1 MKITIGNLLIFAS
14 GILIGGALVD
24 IYYKHK
30 ASKENATPKK
40 EEPVE
45 EDPFESLAKASDRAT
60 SSMNELT
67 KSLSGYSSES
77 HEESKKRV
85 DFQLH
90 KPDIDTY
97 LSRYGKDS
105 FLADDDDD
113 DFNYQLD
120 DSDGDIIDHSAEE
133 DPGPNEKFFG
143 DSDAEPVTI
152 RPEEFGRDPSY
163 ETMTLLSY
171 TDGLVSD
178 DAFELIEDVR
188 GAIGDAVQ
196 HMGEF
201 EEDVIHVRND
211 RLKVY
216 YEVLRSE
223 KSYQDDILRERPY
236 LEH

>member
-105 FLADDDDD
+105 FLVDDD
-113 DFNYQLD
+113 D

-133 DPGPNEKFFG
+133 DSEPNEKFFG
-143 DSDAEPVTI
+143 DPDAEPIII
-152 RPEEFGRDPSY
+152 RPEEFGEDSSY

>member
-105 FLADDDDD
+105 FLVDDD
-113 DFNYQLD
+113 D
-120 DSDGDIIDHSAEE
+120 DSDGDIIDYSAEE
-133 DPGPNEKFFG
+133 DSEPNEKFFG
-143 DSDAEPVTI
+143 DPDAEPVII
-152 RPEEFGRDPSY
+152 RPEEFGEDSSY

-211 RLKVY
+211 RLKIY

>member
-45 EDPFESLAKASDRAT
+45 EDPFESLSKASDRAT

-97 LSRYGKDS
+97 LSRYGRDS
-105 FLADDDDD
+105 FLVD
-113 DFNYQLD
+113 D
-120 DSDGDIIDHSAEE
+120 DSDGDIVDRSAEE
-133 DPGPNEKFFG
+133 DPEPNEKFFG

-196 HMGEF
+196 HIGEF

>member
-67 KSLSGYSSES
+67 KSLSRYSSES

-105 FLADDDDD
+105 FLDD
-113 DFNYQLD
+113 D

-133 DPGPNEKFFG
+133 DSGPNEKFFG
-143 DSDAEPVTI
+143 DPDAEPVI
-152 RPEEFGRDPSY
+152 IHPEEFGEDPSY

>member
-105 FLADDDDD
+105 FLVDDD
-113 DFNYQLD
+113 D

-133 DPGPNEKFFG
+133 DSEPNEKFFG
-143 DSDAEPVTI
+143 DPDAEPVII
-152 RPEEFGRDPSY
+152 RPEEFGEDSSY

-211 RLKVY
+211 RLKIY

>member
-45 EDPFESLAKASDRAT
+45 EDQFESLAKASDRAT

-113 DFNYQLD
+113 D
-120 DSDGDIIDHSAEE
+120 SDGDIIDHSAEE
-133 DPGPNEKFFG
+133 DSEPNEKFFG
-143 DSDAEPVTI
+143 DPDAEPVII
-152 RPEEFGRDPSY
+152 RPEEFGEDSSY

>member
-1 MKITIGNLLIFAS
+1 MKIMIGNLLIFAS

-77 HEESKKRV
+77 HEENKKRV

-105 FLADDDDD
+105 FLADDDD
-113 DFNYQLD
+113 
-120 DSDGDIIDHSAEE
+120 SDGDIIDHSAEE
-133 DPGPNEKFFG
+133 DSEPNEKFFG
-143 DSDAEPVTI
+143 DPDAEPVII

-171 TDGLVSD
+171 TDGLISD

-201 EEDVIHVRND
+201 EEDAIHVRND
-211 RLKVY
+211 RLKIY

>member
-113 DFNYQLD
+113 
-120 DSDGDIIDHSAEE
+120 SDGDIIDHSAEE
-133 DPGPNEKFFG
+133 DSEPNEKFFG
-143 DSDAEPVTI
+143 DPDAEPVTI
-152 RPEEFGRDPSY
+152 RPEEFGEDSSY

>member
-40 EEPVE
+40 EESVE

-97 LSRYGKDS
+97 LSRYGRDS
-105 FLADDDDD
+105 FLVDDDD
-113 DFNYQLD
+113 D
-120 DSDGDIIDHSAEE
+120 DSDGDIVDRSAEE
-133 DPGPNEKFFG
+133 DSEPNEKFFG
-143 DSDAEPVTI
+143 DPDAEPVII
-152 RPEEFGRDPSY
+152 RPEEFGEDSSY

>member
-45 EDPFESLAKASDRAT
+45 EDPFESLSKASDRAT

-105 FLADDDDD
+105 FLVDD
-113 DFNYQLD
+113 D
-120 DSDGDIIDHSAEE
+120 DSDGDIIDHSADE
-133 DPGPNEKFFG
+133 DSGPNEKFFG
-143 DSDAEPVTI
+143 DPDAEPVTI
-152 RPEEFGRDPSY
+152 RPEEFGEDPSY
-163 ETMTLLSY
+163 EAMTLLSY

-211 RLKVY
+211 RLKIY

>member
-105 FLADDDDD
+105 FLVDD
-113 DFNYQLD
+113 D
-120 DSDGDIIDHSAEE
+120 DSDGGIIDHSAEE
-133 DPGPNEKFFG
+133 DSEPNEKFFG
-143 DSDAEPVTI
+143 DPDAEPVII
-152 RPEEFGRDPSY
+152 RPEEFGEDSSY

-211 RLKVY
+211 RLKIY

>member
-113 DFNYQLD
+113 
-120 DSDGDIIDHSAEE
+120 SDGDIVDRSAEE
-133 DPGPNEKFFG
+133 DSEPNEKFFG
-143 DSDAEPVTI
+143 DPDAEPVII
-152 RPEEFGRDPSY
+152 RPEEFGEDSSY
-163 ETMTLLSY
+163 EIMTLLSY